1 MPKRNSNVKIVEGK
15 VLLSDEVLNI
25 IESWRT
31 EENSEWVD
39 KYLEIISDPS
49 NIDSKKSRGHH
60 IIPCFV
66 FKDEEHKNRKETEP
80 LADEI
85 KGNKIKLSIA
95 NHMICHYYL
104 WKIIKNE
111 DSRRAVYMSFN
122 KKNINYLSE
131 NEIKK
136 FARIQEE
143 CSKENQTEEDR
154 RELSKKRYEEH
165 KEEKSEYRKEH
176 KNEKSEY
183 DKNYYQINKN
193 KKSEYDKIYRK
204 EHRKEKLKKAK
215 ERYECKK
222 DELKQKSK
230 DYYYKNREQILKEN
244 AEHAEERRE
253 CNKKY
258 RNQECYDSVKENYCT
273 LGALKMR
280 KERNKD
286 LYKDIIPQNC
296 IIKKKK

>member
-15 VLLSDEVLNI
+15 VVLSDEVLNI
-25 IESWRT
+25 IENWRT

-49 NIDSKKSRGHH
+49 NIGSKKSREHH

-104 WKIIKNE
+104 WKIIKSE

-143 CSKENQTEEDR
+143 CSKENQTEE
-154 RELSKKRYEEH
+154 EILKRQ
-165 KEEKSEYRKEH
+165 KEYRKNH
-176 KNEKSEY
+176 KEDKKKY
-183 DKNYYQINKN
+183 DKKWRKENI
-193 KKSEYDKIYRK
+193 DKISKQRK
-204 EHRKEKLKKAK
+204 EHYNNNKEEILKQNKTYRENNRDKVLEGKKKSYENNKEKIK
-215 ERYECKK
+215 ELYENNK
-222 DELKQKSK
+222 EEILKQQREYRKN
-230 DYYYKNREQILKEN
+230 NREKILKR
-244 AEHAEERRE
+244 RRE
-253 CNKKY
+253 KRKNNKEK
-258 RNQECYDSVKENYCT
+258 T
-273 LGALKMR
+273 LEY
-280 KERNKD
+280 ERNWRE
-286 LYKDIIPQNC
+286 
-296 IIKKKK
+296 KK